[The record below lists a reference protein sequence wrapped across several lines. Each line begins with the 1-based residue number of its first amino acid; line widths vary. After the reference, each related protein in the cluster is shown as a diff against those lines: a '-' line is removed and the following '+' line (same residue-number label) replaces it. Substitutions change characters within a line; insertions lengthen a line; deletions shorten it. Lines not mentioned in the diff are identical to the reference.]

1 VNDQGNHEATPP
13 CDASSN
19 EETTF
24 DPAVLDRVK
33 QFIEEGIPFHKALGI
48 RVQEIS
54 TGHVV
59 LRLPFTA
66 ALIGDPFRPA
76 LHGGVTS
83 MIADTAGGAA
93 CFTMLASGYDR
104 ISTVDLRVDY
114 LRPGRPEDVLC
125 TARVE
130 RMGNRVALTRMEI
143 FNSSLTDKPIALA
156 TAVYSVSRNT

>member
-1 VNDQGNHEATPP
+1 
-13 CDASSN
+13 
-19 EETTF
+19 
-24 DPAVLDRVK
+24 
-33 QFIEEGIPFHKALGI
+33 
-48 RVQEIS
+48 
-54 TGHVV
+54 
-59 LRLPFTA
+59 
-66 ALIGDPFRPA
+66 
-76 LHGGVTS
+76 